1 MFTAPRREARLIR
14 LAVAVKERKGNKGKM
29 KNYRRLLWFL
39 RPYIWPHFTVAMI
52 CMLIYSATSGALPFL
67 TKRIFDDVFANRDE
81 ATLAFLPFLII
92 GVFAVR
98 GLVSFGEHYLMTYIN
113 GHVITDIRNAV
124 HGHILSLSISFFHRN
139 STGSLISR
147 LTNDVGLISQAL
159 TDAVVSLL
167 RDSVSLIFLTV
178 AAFIMDPFL
187 GLIAFVVFP
196 LSVFPMMSMGKKI
209 RRFTKKGQVTI
220 GQLTSLMQEAIQ
232 GIRIVKAFGME
243 GYERNRFLRE
253 NRRLLKL
260 GIRRGRVRAITT
272 PAMELLAAFAIGGV
286 VWYGGYS
293 VIGGNRT
300 QGQFMAFMAAM
311 FLMYQPFKK
320 LVGTNNLL
328 QQGIVAAERVYEILD
343 IQSDVQDKLEARP
356 APRLARGIE
365 FHDVSFGYGAKLV
378 LKDINLRIEKGEM
391 VALVGV
397 SGVGKSTLADLIPRF
412 YDVSAGKIT
421 IDGVDIRDVVLKSLR
436 SQIGIVTQHTFL
448 FNDTIKNNIA
458 YGDTSKEMEHVIA
471 AAKAAHAHE
480 FVTALPKGYD
490 SVIGELGMRLSGGER
505 QRIAIARAL
514 LKDPPILILDEA
526 TSSLDSHSEKLV
538 QEALEHLMV
547 GRTVLVIAHRLS
559 TIRKANRIIVL
570 MDGAITEEGT
580 HEELLAKKAEYNKLY
595 TLQLLEGEEGQR
607 KRLLH

>member
-1 MFTAPRREARLIR
+1 
-14 LAVAVKERKGNKGKM
+14 
-29 KNYRRLLWFL
+29 
-39 RPYIWPHFTVAMI
+39 
-52 CMLIYSATSGALPFL
+52 MLIYSATSGALPFL
-67 TKRIFDDVFANRDE
+67 TKRIFDDVFANRDQ
-81 ATLAFLPFLII
+81 ATLTFLPFVII

-139 STGSLISR
+139 STGGLISR
-147 LTNDVGLISQAL
+147 LTNDVGLISHAL
-159 TDAVVSLL
+159 TEAVVSLL

-343 IQSDVQDKLEARP
+343 IQSDVQDKPEARP

-365 FHDVSFGYGAKLV
+365 FHDVCFGYGDKLV
-378 LKDINLRIEKGEM
+378 LKDINLRIKKGEM

-436 SQIGIVTQHTFL
+436 SQIGIVTQQTFL

-490 SVIGELGMRLSGGER
+490 SLIGELGMRLSGGER

-595 TLQLLEGEEGQR
+595 TLQLLEGEEVQR